1 MADFDLEQKSL
12 RNKII
17 MVGVDEAG
25 RGSWAGPII
34 ATASWLDFKEHKS
47 LHKEINDSKKLTTN
61 KRKEIILSLNSS
73 VKYCS
78 AISSEREIDIYGL
91 TFANTMAMKRS
102 IFCLLEI
109 LKGFLIDKNYE
120 FQIFIDGKYKPNF
133 LEFENSLKIKQFKIV
148 SNNIIPLIKGDSKS
162 KTIALASIIAK
173 ETRDNIMRQY
183 SLKYPNYFFNKHF
196 GYGTIK
202 HKDAILKYGILELH
216 RKSFKPISTICSQ

>member
-102 IFCLLEI
+102 VFCLLEV
-109 LKGFLIDKNYE
+109 LKGYYIHKNYE

-133 LEFENSLKIKQFKIV
+133 LEFDKLFKIKHLKLL
-148 SNNIIPLIKGDSKS
+148 SNNIIPIVKGDCKS

-173 ETRDNIMRQY
+173 ETRDNIMKQY
-183 SLKYPNYFFNKHF
+183 SFKYPNYSFDKNF
-196 GYGTIK
+196 GYGTIQ
-202 HKDAILKYGILELH
+202 HKEAISKYGILRLH
-216 RKSFKPISTICSQ
+216 RKSFKPISTIYSK